1 MDKQTNTMSDY
12 VKIIREEYKFLD
24 YAPVVFVSALKKQRL
39 DTLFE
44 TLDMVHRAYYT
55 RIQTSLLNDVMQDA
69 QIMNQAPNFNGGRL
83 KILYASQVSSAPPSI
98 VLFVND
104 PNFMHFSYE
113 RYIENR
119 LRETFNFEGTP
130 IRIILKKR
138 SRQSD
143 N

>member
-1 MDKQTNTMSDY
+1 MSDY

-44 TLDMVHRAYYT
+44 TLDMVHQAYYT

-69 QIMNQAPNFNGGRL
+69 QIMNQSPNFNGGRI
-83 KILYASQVSSAPPSI
+83 KILYASQVSTAPPSI

-138 SRQSD
+138 SRQAD
-143 N
+143 K